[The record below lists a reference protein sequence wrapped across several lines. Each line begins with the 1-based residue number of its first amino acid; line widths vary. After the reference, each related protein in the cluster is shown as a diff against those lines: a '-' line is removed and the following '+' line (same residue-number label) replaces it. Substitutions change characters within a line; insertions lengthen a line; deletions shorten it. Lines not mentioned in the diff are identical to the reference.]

1 MKPIPISSVLG
12 VKGEKMVWI
21 AIALLAILEVVHCIY
36 VRDRMEMIE
45 QMNSTTLRKMWEF
58 LYDVDNNEMRGMR

>member
-1 MKPIPISSVLG
+1 
-12 VKGEKMVWI
+12 MVWI
-21 AIALLAILEVVHCIY
+21 AIALLAILEVIHCIY

-58 LYDVDNNEMRGMR
+58 LYDEDNNEMRGMR